1 MFKRGLA
8 GLAFCLFSAVAPAAT
23 IGYYTANNS
32 GTTAPAAGITAAGH
46 TAVQITDVS
55 TFDFN
60 TIQRLVINNSDNG
73 GVETVLVNR
82 AADLATFVGNGGI
95 LFFHDRFVSPVEDVA
110 TTGHP
115 VLPGSG
121 SIDFVRSFII
131 DADIDFVTSSGI
143 DNGLFGILNNSSLD
157 GGSSSTHGYVTA
169 STLPAGAVVYMSNG
183 NAAQAVG
190 FSYGYGSGTVYYST
204 IPLDFYLGGSGPAA
218 VQQNMVN
225 IYYPNLLSANEFG
238 GGGVSQIPEPA
249 TFAMLGAGILA
260 IGLLRRRS
268 S

>member
-1 MFKRGLA
+1 LA
-8 GLAFCLFSAVAPAAT
+8 LCLFSAVAPAAT
-23 IGYYTANNS
+23 IGYYTATNS
-32 GTTAPAAGITAAGH
+32 ATTAPAAGITAAGH

-73 GVETVLVNR
+73 GVETVLVDR

-121 SIDFVRSFII
+121 SIDFVRSFIL

-143 DNGLFGILNNSSLD
+143 DNGVFGILNNTSLD
-157 GGSSSTHGYVTA
+157 GGTSSTHGYVTA
-169 STLPAGAVVYMSNG
+169 STLPGGAVVYMSNG

-190 FSYGYGSGTVYYST
+190 FSYGYGAGTVYYST
-204 IPLDFYLGGSGPAA
+204 IPLDYYLDGDGPAE
-218 VQQNMVN
+218 VQQNMAQV
-225 IYYPNLLSANEFG
+225 YYPNLLSANEFG
-238 GGGVSQIPEPA
+238 GGGVSQIPEPG
-249 TFAMLGAGILA
+249 TSAMLGAGILA
-260 IGLLRRRS
+260 LGLLRRRS